1 MSDGFAMSMA
11 VRAPVERVW
20 RALRDPAEI
29 RRWHGW
35 NEPGLDAEIQVI
47 YVDHANESDDEP
59 YTLVVDPM
67 ETFLLEPHEDET
79 TLHLVRVPRE
89 QAGEWADHYD
99 DITLGWVSFLHQL
112 RFALESHP
120 GEERRTL
127 FWQGAGEPGDDL
139 MAAGA
144 LPAPALGRWVTET
157 PAGRRRAGAR
167 RAGVGV
173 AGAGLQAGRIGR
185 SLVPGDADDVR
196 ARRRPLGR
204 GASEVDGVVPLGL
217 PRRRRPGGVA
227 TGRIPRPLGERL
239 VEQRPSRPEHQLGG
253 LVT

>member
-79 TLHLVRVPRE
+79 TLHLVPVPRE

-157 PAGRRRAGAR
+157 PAGLCVDA
-167 RAGVGV
+167 
-173 AGAGLQAGRIGR
+173 
-185 SLVPGDADDVR
+185 LV
-196 ARRRPLGR
+196 
-204 GASEVDGVVPLGL
+204 
-217 PRRRRPGGVA
+217 
-227 TGRIPRPLGERL
+227 
-239 VEQRPSRPEHQLGG
+239 LGG
-253 LVT
+253 LGSGLLALASKRAESGGPSCQATLTTYGLDDDRWAEVRAKWTEWFRSAYPDAADPVE

>member
-20 RALRDPAEI
+20 QALRDPAEI

-35 NEPGLDAEIQVI
+35 NEPGLDAEIQTI

-127 FWQGAGEPGDDL
+127 FWQGAGEPGEDL
-139 MAAGA
+139 MAAGT
-144 LPAPALGRWVTET
+144 LPAPPLGRWVTET
-157 PAGRRRAGAR
+157 PD
-167 RAGVGV
+167 
-173 AGAGLQAGRIGR
+173 GLCVDA
-185 SLVPGDADDVR
+185 LV
-196 ARRRPLGR
+196 
-204 GASEVDGVVPLGL
+204 
-217 PRRRRPGGVA
+217 
-227 TGRIPRPLGERL
+227 
-239 VEQRPSRPEHQLGG
+239 LGG
-253 LVT
+253 LGSGLLVLASKRAESGGPSCQATLTTYGLDDDRWAEVRAEWTEWFRSAYPDAANSVE

>member
-157 PAGRRRAGAR
+157 PAGLCVDA
-167 RAGVGV
+167 
-173 AGAGLQAGRIGR
+173 
-185 SLVPGDADDVR
+185 LV
-196 ARRRPLGR
+196 
-204 GASEVDGVVPLGL
+204 
-217 PRRRRPGGVA
+217 
-227 TGRIPRPLGERL
+227 
-239 VEQRPSRPEHQLGG
+239 LGG
-253 LVT
+253 LGSGLLALASKRAESGGPSCQATLTTYGLDDDRWAEVRAKWTEWFRSAYPDAADPVE

>member
-157 PAGRRRAGAR
+157 PAGLCVDA
-167 RAGVGV
+167 
-173 AGAGLQAGRIGR
+173 
-185 SLVPGDADDVR
+185 LV
-196 ARRRPLGR
+196 
-204 GASEVDGVVPLGL
+204 
-217 PRRRRPGGVA
+217 
-227 TGRIPRPLGERL
+227 
-239 VEQRPSRPEHQLGG
+239 LGG
-253 LVT
+253 LGSGLLVLASKRAESGGPSCQATLTTYGLDDDRWAEVRAKWTEWFRSAYPDAADPVE

>member
-1 MSDGFAMSMA
+1 MSDGFTMSMA

-35 NEPGLDAEIQVI
+35 NEPGLDAEIQTI
-47 YVDHANESDDEP
+47 FVDHANESHDEP

-67 ETFLLEPHEDET
+67 ETFLLEPHDDET

-127 FWQGAGEPGDDL
+127 FWQGAGEPGADL
-139 MAAGA
+139 MAAA
-144 LPAPALGRWVTET
+144 AVPAPPLGRWVTET
-157 PAGRRRAGAR
+157 PD
-167 RAGVGV
+167 
-173 AGAGLQAGRIGR
+173 GLCVDA
-185 SLVPGDADDVR
+185 LV
-196 ARRRPLGR
+196 
-204 GASEVDGVVPLGL
+204 
-217 PRRRRPGGVA
+217 
-227 TGRIPRPLGERL
+227 
-239 VEQRPSRPEHQLGG
+239 LGG
-253 LVT
+253 LGSGLLVLASKRAESGGPSCQATLTTYGLDDDRWAEVRAEWTGWFRLAYPDAADPVE

>member
-20 RALRDPAEI
+20 RALRDPADI

-35 NEPGLDAEIQVI
+35 NEPGLDAEIQTI
-47 YVDHANESDDEP
+47 FVDHANESDDEP

-157 PAGRRRAGAR
+157 PAGLCVDA
-167 RAGVGV
+167 
-173 AGAGLQAGRIGR
+173 
-185 SLVPGDADDVR
+185 LV
-196 ARRRPLGR
+196 
-204 GASEVDGVVPLGL
+204 
-217 PRRRRPGGVA
+217 
-227 TGRIPRPLGERL
+227 
-239 VEQRPSRPEHQLGG
+239 LGG
-253 LVT
+253 LGSGLLVLASKRAESGGPSCQATLTTYGLDDDRWAEVRAKWTEWFRSAYPDAADPVE